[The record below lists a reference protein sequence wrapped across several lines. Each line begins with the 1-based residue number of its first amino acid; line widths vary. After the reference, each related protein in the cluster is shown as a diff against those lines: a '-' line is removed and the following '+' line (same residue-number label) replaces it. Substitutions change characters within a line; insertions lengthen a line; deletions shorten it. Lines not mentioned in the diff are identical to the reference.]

1 MYHSWEAGVDL
12 PISQMKLK
20 RLVTSPWPT
29 MLEISRESRHL
40 ALLTAE
46 VVRFYMRLREALNL
60 LNTSLSV
67 GEQLKLGS
75 PSLLPPLLHTLL
87 G

>member
-1 MYHSWEAGVDL
+1 MHHSWEAGVDL
-12 PISQMKLK
+12 PILQMKLK

-29 MLEISRESRHL
+29 RESRHL

-46 VVRFYMRLREALNL
+46 VVGFYMRLREALNL

-75 PSLLPPLLHTLL
+75 PSLPPPLLHTLL